1 MTTGIDGLSSTLD
14 TTSLINALIAVDQQP
29 QAQLQAQVSTAT
41 KLVSALQGLN
51 TQISN
56 LATLAN
62 TSAAPDAFNVFTAT
76 SSSSALTATAAPG
89 ASVGSIDLVV
99 NQLAKAQS
107 GVTASMAG
115 WATSP
120 AALTIVSS
128 DGTATDIT
136 PASNSL
142 DDIVAAVNSSATGVS
157 AMKVASGTVGGVQQY
172 RLQFTSTATGAA
184 SAFTVYQGTSAD
196 VTAGT
201 ATNLLTQPG
210 AAMLQTAQ
218 DAQVSL
224 WSGTAAQQTITSST
238 NSFANLLPG
247 VSVTVSAAS
256 ASPVTLTI
264 AQDTASIASTASTF
278 VSSLTAIFASI
289 STQSAV
295 VQSTD
300 ASGAPIT
307 SASVFTGDG
316 TIRNVKQSLLDAAT
330 MPVNGH
336 SPSEIGVS
344 ITKDGTITFDQDKFT
359 AALAADPANVQ
370 SIMQTISTRVAAA
383 ATAASDPIDGS
394 ITAKITGQ
402 NSSIKTMGDQIDN
415 WDIRLAARRAS
426 LEQTYAAMEV
436 TLGNLKSQSSYLVS
450 QLAGLP
456 SMQYTSSSS

>member
-51 TQISN
+51 TQIAS
-56 LATLAN
+56 LATLA
-62 TSAAPDAFNVFTAT
+62 TSTAAAGALDLYTAS
-76 SSSSALTATAAPG
+76 SSSSALTATATTG
-89 ASVGSIDLVV
+89 ASAGSINLVV
-99 NQLAKAQS
+99 NQIAQGQS
-107 GVTASMAG
+107 GVTAAMAG
-115 WATSP
+115 WATDP
-120 AALTIVSS
+120 AALTIVAS

-142 DDIVAAVNSSATGVS
+142 DDIVTAVNASGTGVT

-172 RLQFTSTATGAA
+172 RLQFNSTATGAA
-184 SAFTVYQGTSAD
+184 SAFTVYQGTSAE
-196 VTAGT
+196 VTGGT

-210 AAMLQTAQ
+210 AATLSTAQ

-224 WSGTAAQQTITSST
+224 WSGTAAEQTITSST
-238 NSFANLLPG
+238 NSFDNLLPG

-256 ASPVTLTI
+256 TTPVTLTI
-264 AQDTASIASTASTF
+264 ARDSAKTASTASAL

-300 ASGAPIT
+300 SSGAPIT

-316 TIRNVKQSLLDAAT
+316 TIRNVNQSLLDAAT
-330 MPVNGH
+330 LPVNGH
-336 SPSEIGVS
+336 SPSEIGLS

-370 SIMQTISTRVAAA
+370 SMMQTIASRVASA
-383 ATAASDPIDGS
+383 ATAASDQYDGA

-402 NSSIKTMGDQIDN
+402 NSSIKTMGDQISN

-436 TLGNLKSQSSYLVS
+436 TLGNLKSQSSYLTS

-456 SMQYTSSSS
+456 SMQYTSSS

>member
-29 QAQLQAQVSTAT
+29 QAQLQAQVSTAS

-51 TQISN
+51 SQISSLAA
-56 LATLAN
+56 LATTA
-62 TSAAPDAFNVFTAT
+62 AAPNAFNVFTAT

-89 ASVGSIDLVV
+89 ASVGSINLVV
-99 NQLAKAQS
+99 NQLAQGQT

-115 WATSP
+115 WAANP

-128 DGTATDIT
+128 NGTATDIT

-142 DDIVAAVNSSATGVS
+142 DDIVSAVNNSTTGVT
-157 AMKVASGTVGGVQQY
+157 AMKVASGTVAGVQQY

-196 VTAGT
+196 VTGGT

-210 AAMLQTAQ
+210 AAVIQTAQ

-224 WSGTAAQQTITSST
+224 WSGTAAEQTITSST
-238 NSFANLLPG
+238 NSFADLLPG
-247 VSVTVSAAS
+247 VAVTVSAAS
-256 ASPVTLTI
+256 ATPVTLTI
-264 AQDTASIASTASTF
+264 AQDTASIASTASNF
-278 VSSLTAIFASI
+278 VSSLTGIFASI

-300 ASGAPIT
+300 STGAPVT

-316 TIRNVKQSLLDAAT
+316 TIRNVNQTLLDAASL
-330 MPVNGH
+330 PVNGH

-344 ITKDGTITFDQDKFT
+344 ITKDGTLTFDQAKFT

-370 SIMQTISTRVAAA
+370 SMMQTIASRVASA
-383 ATAASDPIDGS
+383 ATAASDPISGA
-394 ITAKITGQ
+394 ITTKITGQ
-402 NSSIKTMGDQIDN
+402 NSSIKTMTDEISN

-426 LEQTYAAMEV
+426 LETTYAAMEV
-436 TLGNLKSQSSYLVS
+436 TLGNLKSQSSYLTS

-456 SMQYTSSSS
+456 TMQYTK

>member
-41 KLVSALQGLN
+41 KFVSALQGLN

-56 LATLAN
+56 LATLA
-62 TSAAPDAFNVFTAT
+62 TSTAAAGALDLYTAS
-76 SSSSALTATAAPG
+76 SSSSALTATATTG
-89 ASVGSIDLVV
+89 ASAGSINLVV
-99 NQLAKAQS
+99 NQLAQGQS
-107 GVTASMAG
+107 GVTAAMAG
-115 WATSP
+115 WATTP

-128 DGTATDIT
+128 TGTATDIT

-142 DDIVAAVNSSATGVS
+142 DDIVTAVNASGTGVT
-157 AMKVASGTVGGVQQY
+157 AMKVASGTIGGVQQY
-172 RLQFTSTATGAA
+172 RLQFNSTATGAA
-184 SAFTVYQGTSAD
+184 SSFTVYQGTSAE
-196 VTAGT
+196 VTGGT

-210 AAMLQTAQ
+210 AAILSTAQ

-224 WSGTAAQQTITSST
+224 WSGTAAQQTLTSST
-238 NSFANLLPG
+238 NSFDNLLPG

-256 ASPVTLTI
+256 ATPVTLTVGRDV
-264 AQDTASIASTASTF
+264 AKTTAAASAL
-278 VSSLTAIFASI
+278 VSSLTTIFASI
-289 STQSAV
+289 ATQSAV

-300 ASGAPIT
+300 SSGAPIT

-316 TIRNVKQSLLDAAT
+316 TIRNVNQSLLDAAT

-336 SPSEIGVS
+336 SPSEIGLS

-370 SIMQTISTRVAAA
+370 SIMATIATRVASA
-383 ATAASDPIDGS
+383 ATAASDPISGA

-402 NSSIKTMGDQIDN
+402 NSSIKTMGDQISN

-426 LEQTYAAMEV
+426 LETTYAAMEV
-436 TLGNLKSQSSYLVS
+436 TLGNLKSQSSYLTS